1 MSLLNSLIPSFA
13 RTHSDSALDAAN
25 GHTPA
30 VPGIQPVYDIVE
42 SAEAYGL
49 TVQLPGVAKSGL
61 SITEEDGV
69 LTIRGER
76 AWKQPAGW
84 TSLYRESTD
93 RPFELRLRHDN
104 AIEVDKIHAELA
116 DGVLRASLPKAEA
129 RKPRKIAVA

>member
-1 MSLLNSLIPSFA
+1 MSLLNTLIPAFN
-13 RTHSDSALDAAN
+13 R
-25 GHTPA
+25 PA
-30 VPGIQPVYDIVE
+30 VAQSSREASNVPGVQPIYNIDE
-42 SAEAYGL
+42 TSEAYAL
-49 TVQLPGVAKSGL
+49 TVQLPGVAKAGL

-84 TSLYRESTD
+84 TSLYRETSD
-93 RPFELRLRHDN
+93 RPFELSLRHDH
-104 AIEVDKIHAELA
+104 AIDVEKIHAELT

>member
-1 MSLLNSLIPSFA
+1 MSLLNSLIPSFTRSPSVA
-13 RTHSDSALDAAN
+13 DASRDAA
-25 GHTPA
+25 A
-30 VPGIQPVYDIVE
+30 VPGVLPVYQVKE
-42 SAEAYGL
+42 SAEAFGL
-49 TVQLPGVAKSGL
+49 TVELPGVAKSGL

-84 TSLYRESTD
+84 TSLYRETSD
-93 RPFELRLRHDN
+93 RPFELSLRHDQG
-104 AIEVDKIHAELA
+104 IDVEKIHAELT